1 MQPDIITVKNGI
13 NTSDKK
19 EVAEKLN
26 NFFIEAVD
34 NLEIEPYLRENN
46 PITENIQDII
56 GKYKNHPSIKIIKEN
71 IKVENKFSF
80 KDTTPQE
87 LETQIQNLDTKKA
100 MIANDIPTKILAKT
114 NDIVSNHLSN
124 YFNKSKNEQD
134 YPTLLK
140 IADVTPLHKKDEKT
154 LTKNYRPISLIPV
167 VSKLY

>member
-1 MQPDIITVKNGI
+1 MQPDIIIVENGI
-13 NTSDKK
+13 TTSDKK

-26 NFFIEAVD
+26 HFFIEAVD
-34 NLEIEPYLRENN
+34 NFEIEPYLRENN
-46 PITENIQDII
+46 PITEDIQDII
-56 GKYKNHPSIKIIKEN
+56 DKCKNHPSIKIIKEN

-100 MIANDIPTKILAKT
+100 IIENDILPKT

-124 YFNKSKNEQD
+124 FFNKSKNEQD

-140 IADVTPLHKKDEKT
+140 NSRCHSIAQKG
-154 LTKNYRPISLIPV
+154 
-167 VSKLY
+167 